1 MLNVPTNVVKLSA
14 NLVSRFLILYLRHG
28 NWGLSDGMW
37 LSSQWAS
44 WDNLIASPIFLRII
58 IMQVIYKV
66 ISPPFA
72 FRRCCY
78 VYFGKRGQD
87 EKICRLLSGTLSFRL
102 SRDGHLIS
110 KEFKRK
116 WERCYLEKTFF
127 SHPPPPQFFIYF
139 FPLPPPP
146 LVFIFSLLFLL
157 DWILGHKM
165 LLLVKW
171 NLGDFRNAQLKYNEN

>member
-28 NWGLSDGMW
+28 SWGLSDGMW
-37 LSSQWAS
+37 LSSRWAS
-44 WDNLIASPIFLRII
+44 WDNIIASPIFLRII
-58 IMQVIYKV
+58 IMQVIYNV
-66 ISPPFA
+66 ISPPFV

-87 EKICRLLSGTLSFRL
+87 EKICRLLSGALSFRL

-116 WERCYLEKTFF
+116 WERCYLEKTFS
-127 SHPPPPQFFIYF
+127 SHPLLLNFLFIF
-139 FPLPPPP
+139 SLFLHLPLF
-146 LVFIFSLLFLL
+146 LFFSLLFLL

-171 NLGDFRNAQLKYNEN
+171 NLGDFRNAQPK

>member
-1 MLNVPTNVVKLSA
+1 MLHVPTNVVKLSE

-37 LSSQWAS
+37 LSNRWAS
-44 WDNLIASPIFLRII
+44 WDNLVASPIFMRII
-58 IMQVIYKV
+58 SMQVIYKV
-66 ISPPFA
+66 ISPPFT
-72 FRRCCY
+72 FRRCCH

-87 EKICRLLSGTLSFRL
+87 EKICRLLSGALSFRI

-116 WERCYLEKTFF
+116 WERCYLEKKF
-127 SHPPPPQFFIYF
+127 SCHLPPPQFFIYF

-146 LVFIFSLLFLL
+146 IVFIFSLLFLL
-157 DWILGHKM
+157 DWILGNKM

-171 NLGDFRNAQLKYNEN
+171 NLGDFRNA

>member
-14 NLVSRFLILYLRHG
+14 NLVSRFLILYLRHF

-37 LSSQWAS
+37 LSSRWAS
-44 WDNLIASPIFLRII
+44 WDNLIASPIFMRII

-78 VYFGKRGQD
+78 VYFGKRGQN
-87 EKICRLLSGTLSFRL
+87 EKICRLLSGALSFRL

-110 KEFKRK
+110 KSLRENENVVTWKKSF
-116 WERCYLEKTFF
+116 
-127 SHPPPPQFFIYF
+127 PPT
-139 FPLPPPP
+139 PL
-146 LVFIFSLLFLL
+146 LLNFLFIFSLFLHLPLFLFFFPPFPTGL
-157 DWILGHKM
+157 NSWTQNVFVG
-165 LLLVKW
+165 
-171 NLGDFRNAQLKYNEN
+171 

>member
-37 LSSQWAS
+37 LSSRWAS
-44 WDNLIASPIFLRII
+44 WDNLIASPIFMRII

-78 VYFGKRGQD
+78 VYFRKRGQD
-87 EKICRLLSGTLSFRL
+87 EKICRLLSGALSFRL

-116 WERCYLEKTFF
+116 WERCYLEKKFS

-139 FPLPPPP
+139 FPL
-146 LVFIFSLLFLL
+146 LHLRLFLFFSLLFLL

-165 LLLVKW
+165 FLLVKW
-171 NLGDFRNAQLKYNEN
+171 NLGDFRNAQLK

>member
-28 NWGLSDGMW
+28 NWGLSNGMW
-37 LSSQWAS
+37 LSSRWAS
-44 WDNLIASPIFLRII
+44 WDNLIASPIFMRII

-78 VYFGKRGQD
+78 VYFGKSGQD
-87 EKICRLLSGTLSFRL
+87 EKICRLLSGALSSRL

-110 KEFKRK
+110 KEFKGK
-116 WERCYLEKTFF
+116 SERCYLEKKFS

-146 LVFIFSLLFLL
+146 LVFIFFLPFPTGL
-157 DWILGHKM
+157 NSWTQNVFVG
-165 LLLVKW
+165 
-171 NLGDFRNAQLKYNEN
+171 